1 MWNRKQQARE
11 LWGSPSHTAE
21 NSILSD
27 YNAASTVLYS
37 AHLHNLNCF
46 NVQIIDKRHEPNEHL
61 SGHLYNLDKYLHC
74 LNTVIIILSV
84 PAVVKT
90 IPRKFL
96 KYKYN
101 ATMQVHIVLL
111 NLSLNAAPCHTLR
124 QLWSVHEVIMGWHY
138 MWNNKISNLVYI
150 FKSHWQHFWRNS
162 CAARSC
168 S

>member
-1 MWNRKQQARE
+1 MATRLKCGTESNKLESFEVLQATQLRIP
-11 LWGSPSHTAE
+11 LFQTIMLHQLFCTLPTCTT
-21 NSILSD
+21 SIALIFK
-27 YNAASTVLYS
+27 N
-37 AHLHNLNCF
+37 
-46 NVQIIDKRHEPNEHL
+46 IDKRHEPNEHL

-101 ATMQVHIVLL
+101 AVHIVLL

-138 MWNNKISNLVYI
+138 M
-150 FKSHWQHFWRNS
+150 
-162 CAARSC
+162 
-168 S
+168 